1 MLKRIKITFWPVLV
15 TLTAFILLCKLGFW
29 QLQRADEK
37 REWLLSFGSEQT
49 ATQDDLF
56 NAIDPA
62 SGKLLNGQN
71 VVITGQVQSQFMMLL
86 DNRVHQGQT
95 GYKVLAPVF
104 STKFKQS
111 ILVDFGWLKAPTNRS
126 ELPTFSLPEEVEL
139 HGVIKSTQ
147 LQQFVLENTPLID
160 EWPQRIQSINM
171 VFEHN
176 WQPKMVPL
184 IVYAN
189 NKQVEGLVQT
199 YKPVVMM
206 PEKHEAYAVQW
217 FLLAFA
223 SLVIFVFASRVK
235 PASQD
240 PM

>member
-1 MLKRIKITFWPVLV
+1 MLKRIKISFWPVLV

-37 REWLLSFGSEQT
+37 REWLLSFGTEQL

-56 NAIDPA
+56 NPVDAK
-62 SGKLLNGQN
+62 SSELLNGQN
-71 VVITGQVQSQFMMLL
+71 TVITGQVLSQYMMLL
-86 DNRVHQGQT
+86 DNRVHHGQP
-95 GYKVLAPVF
+95 GYKVLAPVL
-104 STKFKQS
+104 SSKYNQS
-111 ILVDFGWLKAPTNRS
+111 ILVDFGWLKAPNNRS
-126 ELPTFSLPEEVEL
+126 ELPTFDLPSEVEL
-139 HGVIKSTQ
+139 QGVIKSTQ
-147 LQQFVLENTPLID
+147 LQQFVLENPPLTD
-160 EWPQRIQSINM
+160 QWPQRIQSINM
-171 VFEHN
+171 VFEHD

-189 NKQVEGLVQT
+189 NEQVQGLVQT

-206 PEKHEAYAVQW
+206 PEKHEAYALQW

-235 PASQD
+235 PDSQD
-240 PM
+240 SN